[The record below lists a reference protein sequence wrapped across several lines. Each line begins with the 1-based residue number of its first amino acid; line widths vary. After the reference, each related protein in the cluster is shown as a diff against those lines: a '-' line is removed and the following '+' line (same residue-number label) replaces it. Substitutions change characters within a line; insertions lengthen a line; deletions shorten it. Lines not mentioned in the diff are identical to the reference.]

1 MKIKKSMLALLTAIL
16 ILALF
21 SCGCSAQNSKNAA
34 ILQIGSNVISIN
46 GSESILDAVPIIQ
59 NDRTLLPLRAVVEGL
74 GGSVAWEDETKTAV
88 FAKGGKV
95 IFMTIGS
102 KTAFVN
108 TTEYTMDTEPVIID
122 GRTMLP
128 IRFVAENLGFDV
140 AWDENTR
147 TITVSE

>member
-1 MKIKKSMLALLTAIL
+1 MGIKKYISVVLTVISALMI
-16 ILALF
+16 F

-46 GSESILDAVPIIQ
+46 GSESTLDAVPIIQ

-88 FAKGGKV
+88 FAKGDKV

-140 AWDENTR
+140 DWDGNTR

>member
-1 MKIKKSMLALLTAIL
+1 MKIKKTLAWLTAVWML
-16 ILALF
+16 MLV
-21 SCGCSAQNSKNAA
+21 SSGCLAQNSIRSAV
-34 ILQIGSNVISIN
+34 LQIGSTVISIN
-46 GSESILDAVPIIQ
+46 GTESELDTAPIIQ

-88 FAKGGKV
+88 FAKGDTV

-108 TTEYTMDTEPVIID
+108 TTEHTMDTVPIIID

-128 IRFVAENLGFDV
+128 IRFVAENLGFSV
-140 AWDENTR
+140 EWDATTQ
-147 TITVSE
+147 TITVAE